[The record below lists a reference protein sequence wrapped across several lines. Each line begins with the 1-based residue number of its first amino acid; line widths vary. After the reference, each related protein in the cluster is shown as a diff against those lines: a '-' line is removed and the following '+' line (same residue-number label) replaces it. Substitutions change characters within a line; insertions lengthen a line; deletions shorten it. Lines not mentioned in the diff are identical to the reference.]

1 MQRQAN
7 ESFYDFVNAIPE
19 KCLMDMF
26 LSPVEMPPLSESLMA
41 PIKMFLLAGLGG
53 ACLQS

>member
-1 MQRQAN
+1 
-7 ESFYDFVNAIPE
+7 
-19 KCLMDMF
+19 MDMF